1 MPPFLPTLGN
11 LRDLTTTINPY
22 SLFSPDQHTD
32 TPPQPRPHH
41 QPSPAPSLSSSGSA
55 PSRSSL
61 ATDGRRKSSGT
72 SVMIAEPE
80 ITAISRGRRRRTQS
94 TKAALGGFQDA
105 FADRRGRKQPLDV
118 SQTVRQ
124 PRYPT
129 NVDPAQTYIIVK
141 PPPAAAKNPLNLQIQ
156 LVVKR
161 NRPRGVSTS
170 SNYSS
175 AVPSTPGKERDGD
188 LSDNSPVSTT
198 RTPTRTSSQFGPPS
212 SPASA
217 ISPSSEAGGVSLKR
231 SQSVKSSMSTATSST
246 TSGGSGK
253 RIEPMFNLAVH
264 SVVHPTIVTDAATDV
279 KVAKF
284 LKRGVDVVGVG
295 IVEPAELFS
304 SSSDP
309 TLYPITSHTTSDT
322 ERSEVPRRRPLSV
335 ASYNSANP
343 LSDDGPSKTGIRASL
358 DMKGFNFDSLRVKE
372 GGPGGENGAKKLF
385 GKLFRKK
392 KIAGDDEGTSSTA
405 MRRSAS
411 VQSADVGAVSRV
423 STSETMPHPAS
434 KANNQTYAGYSDSH
448 LVPSTTLAYPTFGTS
463 PSVIFRPQAGAARS
477 PCDRNFLRPDLPDK
491 PPTSPTLGPSNFRPS
506 GSRPIGYTWT
516 VRRWARRNS
525 EGWSAHLVAA
535 ASAGLE
541 MVGALDLADEHEVQ
555 FEWIKGSPNDREDEG
570 DFAKSRGFSALG
582 RARGISTDSRAS
594 ATRSFITSDRP
605 RSFSPSPVTPN
616 ELSGASNP
624 PSPFS
629 SRPHSPAFDPRP
641 DPLRRVSHAAS
652 AASSE
657 ASRQPSISFEDTSSI
672 NGGGGDTTADEDAT
686 SEDPEDSEVPWSC
699 WVWVKGT
706 GQRQLLGTLVRAP
719 HHPKVIGVLKI
730 PVSLD
735 AVSLTDVKRQP
746 PSSGDGAA
754 DGELG
759 TAVKKV
765 KESVALTE
773 ENLKDMVCVTG
784 LWLVAR
790 EDFGG
795 LARTGKRNGR
805 RRQ

>member
-1 MPPFLPTLGN
+1 
-11 LRDLTTTINPY
+11 
-22 SLFSPDQHTD
+22 
-32 TPPQPRPHH
+32 
-41 QPSPAPSLSSSGSA
+41 
-55 PSRSSL
+55 
-61 ATDGRRKSSGT
+61 
-72 SVMIAEPE
+72 
-80 ITAISRGRRRRTQS
+80 
-94 TKAALGGFQDA
+94 
-105 FADRRGRKQPLDV
+105 
-118 SQTVRQ
+118 
-124 PRYPT
+124 
-129 NVDPAQTYIIVK
+129 
-141 PPPAAAKNPLNLQIQ
+141 
-156 LVVKR
+156 
-161 NRPRGVSTS
+161 
-170 SNYSS
+170 
-175 AVPSTPGKERDGD
+175 
-188 LSDNSPVSTT
+188 
-198 RTPTRTSSQFGPPS
+198 
-212 SPASA
+212 
-217 ISPSSEAGGVSLKR
+217 
-231 SQSVKSSMSTATSST
+231 
-246 TSGGSGK
+246 
-253 RIEPMFNLAVH
+253 
-264 SVVHPTIVTDAATDV
+264 
-279 KVAKF
+279 
-284 LKRGVDVVGVG
+284 
-295 IVEPAELFS
+295 PAEVYS

-309 TLYPITSHTTSDT
+309 TLYPITSHATSDT
-322 ERSEVPRRRPLSV
+322 ERSEAPRRRPLSV

-343 LSDDGPSKTGIRASL
+343 LSDDGASKSGIRASL
-358 DMKGFNFDSLRVKE
+358 DLKGFNFDSLRVKE

-385 GKLFRKK
+385 GKIFRKK
-392 KIAGDDEGTSSTA
+392 KTAGDDEGASSTA

-411 VQSADVGAVSRV
+411 VQSADVGAISRV
-423 STSETMPHPAS
+423 SASETMPHPAS
-434 KANNQTYAGYSDSH
+434 KPNSQTYAGYSDSH

-463 PSVIFRPQAGAARS
+463 PSVIVRPQAGDARS
-477 PCDRNFLRPDLPDK
+477 PCDRNFLRPELPDK

-570 DFAKSRGFSALG
+570 DFAKSR
-582 RARGISTDSRAS
+582 
-594 ATRSFITSDRP
+594 
-605 RSFSPSPVTPN
+605 
-616 ELSGASNP
+616 
-624 PSPFS
+624 
-629 SRPHSPAFDPRP
+629 DPI
-641 DPLRRVSHAAS
+641 RRVSHAAS

-746 PSSGDGAA
+746 ASSGDGAA

-795 LARTGKRNGR
+795 LARAGKIKGR

>member
-1 MPPFLPTLGN
+1 MPPFLPTLGG

-22 SLFSPDQHTD
+22 ALFSPEHHTD
-32 TPPQPRPHH
+32 TPPPHPGPSTPP

-61 ATDGRRKSSGT
+61 GADGRRKSSGT

-80 ITAISRGRRRRTQS
+80 VTGMSRGRRRRTQS
-94 TKAALGGFQDA
+94 TKAASSGFQDA
-105 FADRRGRKQPLDV
+105 FADRRGRKQPLD
-118 SQTVRQ
+118 
-124 PRYPT
+124 
-129 NVDPAQTYIIVK
+129 TYIIVK

-175 AVPSTPGKERDGD
+175 AAPSTPRKERDGD

-198 RTPTRTSSQFGPPS
+198 PTSSQFGLPS

-246 TSGGSGK
+246 TSGASGK

-264 SVVHPTIVTDAATDV
+264 SVVHPTVVTDAATDV

-295 IVEPAELFS
+295 IVEPAEVYS

-309 TLYPITSHTTSDT
+309 TLYPITSHATSDT
-322 ERSEVPRRRPLSV
+322 ERSEAPRRRPLSV

-343 LSDDGPSKTGIRASL
+343 LSDDGASKSGIRASL
-358 DMKGFNFDSLRVKE
+358 DLKGFNFDSLRVKE

-385 GKLFRKK
+385 GKIFRKK
-392 KIAGDDEGTSSTA
+392 KTAGDDEGASSTA

-411 VQSADVGAVSRV
+411 VQSADVGAISRV
-423 STSETMPHPAS
+423 SASETMPHPAS
-434 KANNQTYAGYSDSH
+434 KPNNQTYAGYSDSH

-463 PSVIFRPQAGAARS
+463 PSVIVRPQAGDARS
-477 PCDRNFLRPDLPDK
+477 PCDRNFLRPELPDK

-570 DFAKSRGFSALG
+570 DFAKSRGLSALG

-594 ATRSFITSDRP
+594 ATTSFINSDRP

-629 SRPHSPAFDPRP
+629 SRPQSPAFDPRP
-641 DPLRRVSHAAS
+641 DPIRRVSHAAS

-746 PSSGDGAA
+746 ASSGDGAA

-795 LARTGKRNGR
+795 LARAGKIKGR

>member
-1 MPPFLPTLGN
+1 MPPFLPTLGD

-22 SLFSPDQHTD
+22 SLFTPEQHTD
-32 TPPQPRPHH
+32 TPPQGP
-41 QPSPAPSLSSSGSA
+41 PAPSRSSSGSA

-61 ATDGRRKSSGT
+61 GPDGRRKSSGT

-80 ITAISRGRRRRTQS
+80 VTATSVMIAEPEVTAISRGRRRRTQS
-94 TKAALGGFQDA
+94 TKAASGGFQDA
-105 FADRRGRKQPLDV
+105 FADRRGRKQPLD
-118 SQTVRQ
+118 
-124 PRYPT
+124 
-129 NVDPAQTYIIVK
+129 TYIIVK

-170 SNYSS
+170 FDYSS

-188 LSDNSPVSTT
+188 LSDNSPVPTT
-198 RTPTRTSSQFGPPS
+198 PTSSQFGPPS

-246 TSGGSGK
+246 TSGGSGR

-264 SVVHPTIVTDAATDV
+264 SVVHPTVVTDAATDV

-295 IVEPAELFS
+295 IVEPAEIFS

-309 TLYPITSHTTSDT
+309 TLCPVTSHTTSDA

-335 ASYNSANP
+335 ASYNSANL
-343 LSDDGPSKTGIRASL
+343 LSDDGASKSGIRASL
-358 DMKGFNFDSLRVKE
+358 DMKGFKFDSLRVKE

-385 GKLFRKK
+385 GKIFRKK
-392 KIAGDDEGTSSTA
+392 KNAGDDEGASSTA

-411 VQSADVGAVSRV
+411 VQSADVGASA
-423 STSETMPHPAS
+423 SETMPHPAS
-434 KANNQTYAGYSDSH
+434 KTNNQTYAGYSDSH
-448 LVPSTTLAYPTFGTS
+448 LVPSTTLANPTFGTS
-463 PSVIFRPQAGAARS
+463 PSVIVRPQAGAARS
-477 PCDRNFLRPDLPDK
+477 PCDRNFLRPELPDK

-570 DFAKSRGFSALG
+570 DFTKSRGLSALG

-594 ATRSFITSDRP
+594 ATPSFINSDRP
-605 RSFSPSPVTPN
+605 RSFSPSSVTPN

-629 SRPHSPAFDPRP
+629 SRPHSPAFDSRP

-686 SEDPEDSEVPWSC
+686 SEDPEDSEGPWSC

-746 PSSGDGAA
+746 ASSGDGAA

-795 LARTGKRNGR
+795 LARTGKRKAGR
-805 RRQ
+805 RQ